1 MKDIIV
7 AKFGGSSL
15 ADGNQF
21 KKVKAIVESDDR
33 RRFIVPSAPGKR
45 HKDDQKITDLLYLCK
60 QTADHRMP
68 FNEILGII
76 QDRYQEIAYDIG
88 VDIDYTEDFIE
99 IKRQLQKGATH
110 AYAASRGEYLNGK
123 LLARYLGYEF
133 IDPYDLI
140 VISRGT
146 GRVRWEDTKALM
158 EERLKGVEKAVI
170 PGFYGRTRNDELI
183 TFSRGGSDVTGAVV
197 AKGVGASLYENW
209 TDVSGFL
216 VVDPR
221 IVENPETIEKIT
233 YRELREL
240 AYMGASVI
248 HEEAMFPAMQ
258 AMIPIHIRNTNDPD
272 ARGTLIL
279 DENLIEKRNNAITG
293 ISGKRG
299 FTAINVDKMLMNSD
313 QGFLSRL
320 LNIFEKYDVSIEH
333 VPSGIDNVSVIV
345 NDREIEPIIEKIT
358 QDIQNQLEPDKLTI
372 HSNMAIIVVVGEA
385 MAYQVGVASETFQAL
400 AKADINIR
408 MITQGSSEI
417 SILVGVESDALEKGI
432 KVIYEAFH

>member
-1 MKDIIV
+1 M
-7 AKFGGSSL
+7 
-15 ADGNQF
+15 
-21 KKVKAIVESDDR
+21 
-33 RRFIVPSAPGKR
+33 
-45 HKDDQKITDLLYLCK
+45 
-60 QTADHRMP
+60 
-68 FNEILGII
+68 
-76 QDRYQEIAYDIG
+76 
-88 VDIDYTEDFIE
+88 
-99 IKRQLQKGATH
+99 
-110 AYAASRGEYLNGK
+110 
-123 LLARYLGYEF
+123 
-133 IDPYDLI
+133 
-140 VISRGT
+140 
-146 GRVRWEDTKALM
+146 
-158 EERLKGVEKAVI
+158 
-170 PGFYGRTRNDELI
+170 
-183 TFSRGGSDVTGAVV
+183 
-197 AKGVGASLYENW
+197 
-209 TDVSGFL
+209 
-216 VVDPR
+216 
-221 IVENPETIEKIT
+221 ENPETIEKIT

>member
-1 MKDIIV
+1 M
-7 AKFGGSSL
+7 
-15 ADGNQF
+15 
-21 KKVKAIVESDDR
+21 
-33 RRFIVPSAPGKR
+33 
-45 HKDDQKITDLLYLCK
+45 
-60 QTADHRMP
+60 
-68 FNEILGII
+68 
-76 QDRYQEIAYDIG
+76 
-88 VDIDYTEDFIE
+88 
-99 IKRQLQKGATH
+99 
-110 AYAASRGEYLNGK
+110 
-123 LLARYLGYEF
+123 
-133 IDPYDLI
+133 
-140 VISRGT
+140 
-146 GRVRWEDTKALM
+146 
-158 EERLKGVEKAVI
+158 
-170 PGFYGRTRNDELI
+170 
-183 TFSRGGSDVTGAVV
+183 
-197 AKGVGASLYENW
+197 
-209 TDVSGFL
+209 
-216 VVDPR
+216 VDPR